1 MPRKP
6 GPPPYIIRIEGL
18 STVEEPKPV
27 QFVDDWGVMQTAP
40 AVHTP
45 RYIAKIKKAITAELM
60 ATAGAEVLR
69 KAKFTGFREPVELVP
84 KGKRKIAELNGM
96 AVLVDLPKWRRV

>member
-6 GPPPYIIRIEGL
+6 KSGPPILRIEGL

-40 AVHTP
+40 AIHTP
-45 RYIAKIKKAITAELM
+45 RHIAKVKKAITAELM
-60 ATAGAEVLR
+60 AAAGAVVLR
-69 KAKFTGFREPVELVP
+69 KAKFNGFREPVELIP
-84 KGKRKIAELNGM
+84 KGKRKIAEINGK
-96 AVLVDLPKWRRV
+96 AVLIDLPKWRRV